1 LRTPP
6 VIAVVLPRL
15 LTRLAGLRSPSAEW
29 LLGRADREGT
39 SGADWRSW
47 LLEWAGAGPADTRGW
62 PAGPCVRA
70 SIDGRWPE
78 GTWLCATPVHL
89 LTGID
94 HLQLAPLET
103 LRIDAEESTELVRS
117 IDSFLAEVGMKLV
130 RVRDATWALRWNGPL
145 RASTWEPAQ
154 AAGLDV
160 FDFMPSGPQAAKLR
174 SLMNEIQ
181 MLLHDHPVN
190 ERRARKGEP
199 VINSLW
205 LWGAGESSGHAS
217 QVLPT
222 LHTDDAWLGGIWRM
236 TGSNVQPVEADWSRD
251 GADGQ
256 RVIVAASE
264 VPDESLEDTIFRPLQ
279 ALVAQGKVRSVQFL
293 VGDQV
298 FQVNS
303 AVRWKFWRRT
313 RPLSELL
320 T

>member
-1 LRTPP
+1 
-6 VIAVVLPRL
+6 
-15 LTRLAGLRSPSAEW
+15 
-29 LLGRADREGT
+29 
-39 SGADWRSW
+39 
-47 LLEWAGAGPADTRGW
+47 
-62 PAGPCVRA
+62 
-70 SIDGRWPE
+70 
-78 GTWLCATPVHL
+78 
-89 LTGID
+89 
-94 HLQLAPLET
+94 
-103 LRIDAEESTELVRS
+103 
-117 IDSFLAEVGMKLV
+117 
-130 RVRDATWALRWNGPL
+130 
-145 RASTWEPAQ
+145 
-154 AAGLDV
+154 
-160 FDFMPSGPQAAKLR
+160 
-174 SLMNEIQ
+174 
-181 MLLHDHPVN
+181 
-190 ERRARKGEP
+190 
-199 VINSLW
+199 
-205 LWGAGESSGHAS
+205 
-217 QVLPT
+217 LPT